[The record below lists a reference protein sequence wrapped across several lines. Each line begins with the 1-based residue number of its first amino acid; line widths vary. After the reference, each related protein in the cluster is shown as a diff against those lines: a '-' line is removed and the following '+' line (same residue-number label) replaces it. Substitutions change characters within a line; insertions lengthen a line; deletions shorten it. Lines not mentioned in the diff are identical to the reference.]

1 MPAPKRKYGYF
12 ALPLLWGDELIGR
25 MDAKADRQRSTLIIR
40 NLVME
45 PGTKVDDALV
55 AALTRG
61 LTSFT
66 DANQCHDLQIKR
78 CSPRELKQQ
87 LSINLN

>member
-1 MPAPKRKYGYF
+1 
-12 ALPLLWGDELIGR
+12 
-25 MDAKADRQRSTLIIR
+25 KADRQRSTLIIR

-55 AALTRG
+55 AALNRG
-61 LTSFT
+61 LASFT
-66 DANQCHDLQIKR
+66 DANHCHDLQIER